1 MLLLLTRGRDA
12 VEELQA
18 LSAKIAE
25 LAAGQDV
32 DLALF
37 AELADLV
44 DTAREHEERAV
55 ELLSAEVRQQ

>member
-12 VEELQA
+12 ADEVRA
-18 LSAKIAE
+18 VSAKIGE
-25 LAAGQDV
+25 LAAGADV
-32 DLALF
+32 DVALF

-55 ELLSAEVRQQ
+55 TRLASIGA